1 MYGEIT
7 HVHVCVCVWVCV
19 VCSQVII
26 ILNFWNPM
34 KTYQERKKAEY
45 CEKIYQSIK
54 TNSGSTC
61 ILGLLDKDIKMVFHR
76 FKT

>member
-1 MYGEIT
+1 MFPFVWRNYT
-7 HVHVCVCVWVCV
+7 CTYVWVCV

-26 ILNFWNPM
+26 ILNFWNPV

-54 TNSGSTC
+54 TNSGSTR
-61 ILGLLDKDIKMVFHR
+61 ILGLFDKDIKMVFHR

>member
-1 MYGEIT
+1 
-7 HVHVCVCVWVCV
+7 
-19 VCSQVII
+19 
-26 ILNFWNPM
+26 M

-54 TNSGSTC
+54 TISGSKC

-76 FKT
+76 FKTWGMKIIKKKKERDQKYMWDENYHGYD

>member
-1 MYGEIT
+1 
-7 HVHVCVCVWVCV
+7 
-19 VCSQVII
+19 
-26 ILNFWNPM
+26 M